1 MSGHSKWA
9 NIKRRKEST
18 DKKRGQIFSKLSRA
32 ISVAARK
39 EPNPDFNPTL
49 RSIIEKARGYNMPQE
64 NIERAIKKSS
74 EAGDLEELVLE
85 GYGPE
90 GVAVIVTATTD
101 NRNRTVS
108 EIKKIFSDHH
118 AKWADPGSVL
128 WAFEQQEG
136 GWTPKFPQTISSD
149 SQKQLLGLFDALDDH
164 DDVVD
169 LYTNATIQETL

>member
-18 DKKRGQIFSKLSRA
+18 DKKRAQIFSKLSKA

-49 RSIIEKARGYNMPQE
+49 RAMVDKARSFNMPQE

-74 EAGDLEELVLE
+74 EVDNLEELVME

-90 GVAVIVTATTD
+90 GVAVVITATTD
-101 NRNRTVS
+101 NRNRTVA
-108 EIKKIFSDHH
+108 EVKKILSDHN

-128 WAFEQQEG
+128 WAFEHTEG
-136 GWTPKFPQTISSD
+136 EWVGKFPQSISPHAE
-149 SQKQLLGLFDALDDH
+149 QQLLSFMDALDEH
-164 DDVVD
+164 DDVSD
-169 LYTNATIQETL
+169 IYTNATLTTE